1 MMSDGSG
8 DVPMDRLG
16 EGQGKT
22 KRVGVSASCS
32 VTKMINVLGHNILYA
47 SSQLLHRY
55 PRNLISDLFHRSK
68 MGSKIKK
75 LRE

>member
-32 VTKMINVLGHNILYA
+32 VTKMINVLDHNILYA
-47 SSQLLHRY
+47 DVCLWAICRFLECT
-55 PRNLISDLFHRSK
+55 
-68 MGSKIKK
+68 K
-75 LRE
+75 LSIWWVK